1 MAFIVRAEAGL
12 NRPAAIGKVIKA
24 EDFWAW
30 SDARETMENAV
41 RRHDEIVARA
51 KAAYLAEQRRGY
63 DEGQERARLEYSGK
77 MMELVTNTVEY
88 FARVESQMA
97 DLVID
102 AMRHIVHGF
111 DDRERVMEAV
121 RSCLAAVRSQKQL
134 KLRVHP
140 AQLSLV
146 KNKLEELLANYPQ
159 MNKIEVVGDKSMGRD
174 ACAVESEIGTVE
186 ASISA
191 QVEVL
196 RDSLRRAFDSVA
208 KPAAIAAAVKP
219 SESIP
224 LEFTRQKSMV

>member
-1 MAFIVRAEAGL
+1 MVFLVRAKNDLSA
-12 NRPAAIGKVIKA
+12 PHAVGKVIKA
-24 EDFWAW
+24 DDFWAW
-30 SDARETMENAV
+30 CDARETMDNAV

-51 KAAYLAEQRRGY
+51 KAAYLVEQKRGY
-63 DEGQERARLEYSGK
+63 EEGSERAKLEYSGK

-88 FARVESQMA
+88 FARVEHQMA

-111 DDRERVMEAV
+111 DDRERVLEAV

-134 KLRVHP
+134 RLRVHP
-140 AQLSLV
+140 AQLNLV
-146 KNKLEELLANYPQ
+146 KSKLEQLLANYPQ
-159 MNKIEVVGDKSMGRD
+159 MNKVEVVGDKSLARD

-196 RDSLRRAFDSVA
+196 RDSLRRAFDA
-208 KPAAIAAAVKP
+208 APKPLPASPVQAMAV
-219 SESIP
+219 
-224 LEFTRQKSMV
+224 EFNPRKTMV